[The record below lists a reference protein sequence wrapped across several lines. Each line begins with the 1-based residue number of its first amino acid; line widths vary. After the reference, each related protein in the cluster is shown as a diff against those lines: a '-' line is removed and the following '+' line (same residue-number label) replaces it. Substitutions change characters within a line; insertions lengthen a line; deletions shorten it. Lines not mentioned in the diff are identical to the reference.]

1 MILNDN
7 LKAVAHINELCNRL
21 GLDTI
26 TCGSTIAFMME
37 CYEKG
42 LLNRNDL
49 DGLELTWGNLAAVVA
64 MVKKIAWREGF
75 GERAAEGSQALAA
88 YIGGAAAES
97 VVTVKRL
104 ELPMHD
110 PRAFHGLGL
119 AYMNSNRG
127 ACHLQ
132 HSVQAVEQGMVSWPE
147 IGFEDD
153 YPATV
158 SNGKAKMVC
167 ICEEIGQM
175 ANAVCVCHFVHWAM
189 GFTHLLSGFNAITG
203 YGFDVQMFLECGRRS
218 WVLKR
223 ALNNI
228 MGVRA
233 EDDRLPPR
241 VLTAV
246 SEGGAAGS
254 VPDQDLMR
262 KQYYQIR
269 GLDERGFP
277 TPQLLQSSDLEFL
290 QKPLASV

>member
-1 MILNDN
+1 
-7 LKAVAHINELCNRL
+7 
-21 GLDTI
+21 
-26 TCGSTIAFMME
+26 
-37 CYEKG
+37 
-42 LLNRNDL
+42 
-49 DGLELTWGNLAAVVA
+49 
-64 MVKKIAWREGF
+64 
-75 GERAAEGSQALAA
+75 
-88 YIGGAAAES
+88 
-97 VVTVKRL
+97 
-104 ELPMHD
+104 MHD

-119 AYMNSNRG
+119 AYINSNRG

-147 IGFEDD
+147 IGLEDD

-158 SNGKAKMVC
+158 SKGKAKMVS
-167 ICEEIGQM
+167 ICEDSGRM

-189 GFTHLLSGFNAITG
+189 GATHLLNGFNAITG
-203 YGFDVQMFLECGRRS
+203 YGFDEQMFLACGRRA

-246 SEGGAAGS
+246 AEGGAAGS
-254 VPDQDLMR
+254 VPDVGLMR

-277 TPQLLQSSDLEFL
+277 TPQLLKLSDLEFL
-290 QKPLASV
+290 QKLLKSV